1 MTSIDTRPSNWAGVN
16 LTGASQRAPWM
27 EIIRLWASNNEDFN
41 QFSDESAEQLLTG
54 MTIAEADM
62 AKGAVA
68 FQWIEHWLM

>member
-1 MTSIDTRPSNWAGVN
+1 
-16 LTGASQRAPWM
+16 M
-27 EIIRLWASNNEDFN
+27 EIIWLWASHNNDFD